1 MPALAKT
8 MLSDAFL
15 SKSPHA
21 CSNLSA
27 NKLPAAALQAADEMK
42 QIVTYGRDY
51 FNSPWNY
58 MDMASCIIIAMLFL
72 LHTSRCVHYKFVRTS

>member
-1 MPALAKT
+1 MPL
-8 MLSDAFL
+8 
-15 SKSPHA
+15 
-21 CSNLSA
+21 
-27 NKLPAAALQAADEMK
+27 LQAADEMK

-72 LHTSRCVHYKFVRTS
+72 LHTSRRVYA

>member
-1 MPALAKT
+1 L
-8 MLSDAFL
+8 
-15 SKSPHA
+15 
-21 CSNLSA
+21 NLS
-27 NKLPAAALQAADEMK
+27 LLLLLLLILQAADELK

-72 LHTSRCVHYKFVRTS
+72 LHISRCGPQHCTASLWMMSCHL